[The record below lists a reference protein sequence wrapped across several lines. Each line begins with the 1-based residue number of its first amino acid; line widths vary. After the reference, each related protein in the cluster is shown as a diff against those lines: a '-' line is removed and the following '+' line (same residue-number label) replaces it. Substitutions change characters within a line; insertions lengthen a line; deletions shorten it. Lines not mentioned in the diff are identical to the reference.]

1 MKRLF
6 VCLLLLMVSTSTL
19 FAAEIPRLT
28 SRITDTA
35 RLLSAETAGKLTELL
50 KQHEQ
55 QTGNQIAVLTVSS
68 LDGESI
74 EGYAT
79 RVFES
84 WKLGQKDKD
93 NGVLLI
99 VVPKDRMMRIEVG
112 YGLEGTLTDLTSGRI
127 IRNVMAP
134 RFKEENYEAGITAG
148 VEAMVQVLNGGTL
161 PATATDSGKKADNAE
176 FSLQTASLPVRIMVG
191 LFVFGILGVFSTI
204 GIITPG
210 GTGWFL
216 YVFLIPFW
224 VIFPFFLFGL
234 TALLI
239 CAGSYLLLF
248 PIAKLLINRTA
259 WHKQIKLDLK
269 NNGKASVFGFTFHA
283 RGSGGSS
290 SSSSSGSSFS
300 GGGGSSGGGGASGSW

>member
-19 FAAEIPRLT
+19 FAAVIPRLT
-28 SRITDTA
+28 SRVTDA
-35 RLLSAETAGKLTELL
+35 AHLLSAETTNRLTDLL

-84 WKLGQKDKD
+84 WKLGQQHKD

-134 RFKEENYEAGITAG
+134 RFKEENYDAGVTDG
-148 VEAMVQVLNGGTL
+148 VEAIVQVLNGGAL
-161 PATATDSGKKADNAE
+161 PEAAADKNKADSAE
-176 FSLQTASLPVRIMVG
+176 FSLQTASLPVRILVG

-234 TALLI
+234 TALLV
-239 CAGSYLLLF
+239 CAGSHLLLY
-248 PIAKLLINRTA
+248 PIIKLLVGRTG
-259 WHKQIKLDLK
+259 WHRQIKQDLK
-269 NNGKASVFGFTFHA
+269 SNGKASVFGFTFHA

-300 GGGGSSGGGGASGSW
+300 GGGGSSDGGGASGSW

>member
-1 MKRLF
+1 MRRLF
-6 VCLLLLMVSTSTL
+6 LCLLMLALTACSL
-19 FAAEIPRLT
+19 FAADIPRLT
-28 SRITDTA
+28 SRINDTA
-35 RLLSAETAGKLTELL
+35 WLLSAETTNRLTDLL

-55 QTGNQIAVLTVSS
+55 QTGNQITVLTVSS

-79 RVFES
+79 RVFGS

-127 IRNVMAP
+127 IRTIMAP
-134 RFKEENYEAGITAG
+134 RFKEENYDAGITDG
-148 VEAMVQVLNGGTL
+148 VEAIVQVLNGGLL
-161 PATATDSGKKADNAE
+161 PEAAADKNKADSAGN
-176 FSLQTASLPVRIMVG
+176 SLQTASLPVRIMVG
-191 LFVFGILGVFSTI
+191 LFVFSLLSLFSVIGIL
-204 GIITPG
+204 TPG

-216 YVFLIPFW
+216 YIFLIPFW
-224 VIFPFFLFGL
+224 VVFPFFLFGL
-234 TALLI
+234 TPLLV
-239 CAGSYLLLF
+239 CAGSHLLLY
-248 PIAKLLINRTA
+248 PIAKLLIGRTD
-259 WHKQIKLDLK
+259 WYKKIKLDLK
-269 NNGKASVFGFTFHA
+269 DSGKASIFGFTVHA
-283 RGSGGSS
+283 RRSGGSS

>member
-35 RLLSAETAGKLTELL
+35 RLLSAETTNRLTDLL

-68 LDGESI
+68 LDSESI

-99 VVPKDRMMRIEVG
+99 VAPKDRMMRIEVG

-127 IRNVMAP
+127 IRNVMTP
-134 RFKEENYEAGITAG
+134 RFKEENYDAGITDG
-148 VEAMVQVLNGGTL
+148 VEAIVQVLNGGLL
-161 PATATDSGKKADNAE
+161 PEAAKDKNKADSAGN
-176 FSLQTASLPVRIMVG
+176 SLQTASLPVRIMVG
-191 LFVFGILGVFSTI
+191 LFVFILLCLFSVIGIL
-204 GIITPG
+204 TPG

-224 VIFPFFLFGL
+224 VVFPFFLFGL
-234 TALLI
+234 TPLLV
-239 CAGSYLLLF
+239 CAGSHLLLY
-248 PIAKLLINRTA
+248 PIAKLLIGRTA
-259 WHKQIKLDLK
+259 WYKQIKLDLK
-269 NNGKASVFGFTFHA
+269 DNGKASIFGFTVHA
-283 RGSGGSS
+283 AGSGGSS